1 MMHNQIDELK
11 NDKKVIIKWLAHH
24 NPNRNDFDDHVI
36 YIFNHA
42 ICLGCFAF
50 LLGATIALI
59 IGNLFYFYILNFFSL
74 PIIFIFF
81 LLCWIPSII
90 QYLIQIIRN
99 KPFKNRGVKFLTR
112 VLYPIGSIIF
122 VFKSPFWGLGISIAA
137 GYMIIG
143 IRKVFYKNKTLIS
156 KRKLRNQNSTPEI

>member
-1 MMHNQIDELK
+1 MMHNQKDELK

-74 PIIFIFF
+74 SIIFIFF

-143 IRKVFYKNKTLIS
+143 IRKVFYKNKTLIL

>member
-1 MMHNQIDELK
+1 MMVNQKDERQ
-11 NDKKVIIKWLAHH
+11 NDKKVIINWLAHH
-24 NPNRNDFDDHVI
+24 NPNRIDFDDHVI

-50 LLGATIALI
+50 LLGATVALI
-59 IGNLFYFYILNFFSL
+59 IGNIFYFYIINFISL
-74 PIIFIFF
+74 PIILMFF
-81 LLCWIPSII
+81 LLCWIPSIF

-99 KPFKNRGVKFLTR
+99 KPFKNRRVKFLCR

-143 IRKVFYKNKTLIS
+143 IRKIFYKNKTLIS

>member
-143 IRKVFYKNKTLIS
+143 IRKIFYKNKTLIS
-156 KRKLRNQNSTPEI
+156 KRKLRN